1 MNKKSVVMT
10 HLILLF
16 YAFLFCTS
24 CAEKKKTENLV
35 DNHLWT
41 IDVTKEYPTKDIY
54 LQDIADVDYIPLE
67 TNDSILWVGREIVYM
82 DEDYIIG
89 ANRNTGIY
97 FHDKTGKALRA
108 FHKRGQ
114 GPEEYTTFSSIQYDK
129 ESDEIYL
136 VDHLQDER
144 YYIYDSKG
152 NFKRT
157 FQANDFY
164 SRIIDGKHIM
174 KSISEFFILNAEE
187 LIQYQKHRNCYTR
200 VSRQTGKH
208 LGDIEL
214 PGKDSTLTLI
224 YRRESDGMLFS
235 TIAPHSIKDENGY
248 ILTAFPSDT
257 TYLLTKD
264 LQIRPI
270 GIRTPPINTM
280 EVPIF
285 LFPARSTTRYYFMY
299 TVKKEDRFPRK
310 LYMLDKKENQIYH
323 LDNYFKN
330 RDFKDKEH
338 ALDFYGPASEANL
351 PSNVCVESLNID
363 RLIEAYQEGK
373 LSGKLKDIAANL
385 KEDDNPVLMV
395 VKFKE

>member
-67 TNDSILWVGREIVYM
+67 TNDSILWVGRDIVYM

-89 ANRNTGIY
+89 ASGKNGVY
-97 FHDKTGKALRA
+97 FHSKTGKALYS
-108 FHKRGQ
+108 FHKEGQ
-114 GPEEYTTFSSIQYDK
+114 GPEEYTGFSLIQYDK
-129 ESDEIYL
+129 KSDEVYIKSFNDKYL
-136 VDHLQDER
+136 V
-144 YYIYDSKG
+144 YDSKG
-152 NFKRT
+152 KFKRT
-157 FQANDFY
+157 FKVGPFQNLRERV
-164 SRIIDGKHIM
+164 SQ
-174 KSISEFFILNAEE
+174 FFILNTDEFIE
-187 LIQYQKHRNCYTR
+187 YLGEQNHFRRI
-200 VSRQTGKH
+200 SRQTGKH
-208 LGDIEL
+208 LGDIKL
-214 PGKDSTLTLI
+214 PSKDSTLTLM
-224 YRRESDGMLFS
+224 YRRKSDGMLFS
-235 TIAPHSIKDENGY
+235 TIVSYAIKDEKGY
-248 ILTAFPSDT
+248 ILTALPSDT
-257 TYLLTKD
+257 TYLLTEN
-264 LQIRPI
+264 LRLTPI
-270 GIRTPPINTM
+270 GVRTPPISSM

-285 LFPARSTTRYYFMY
+285 LLPIKNTTRYYFMHS
-299 TVKKEDRFPRK
+299 VKKEDRFPRK
-310 LYMLDKKENQIYH
+310 LYMLDKKENQIYY

-330 RDFKDKEH
+330 RDFEGKEH
-338 ALDFYGPASEANL
+338 ALDFYGPATGANL